1 MHICRCLQ
9 KYNKTPP
16 KPFKLKDKSGK
27 LDFLLHRRKGS
38 EDIQVRCEFLH
49 HPRGG
54 PPEDLSPEELEGQE
68 QRPIVD
74 LTMIITKGGPEA
86 LEMNV
91 QCDRNGYSVSH
102 IKYRK
107 DKDVNFEDDDEYFPE
122 FR

>member
-1 MHICRCLQ
+1 MQ